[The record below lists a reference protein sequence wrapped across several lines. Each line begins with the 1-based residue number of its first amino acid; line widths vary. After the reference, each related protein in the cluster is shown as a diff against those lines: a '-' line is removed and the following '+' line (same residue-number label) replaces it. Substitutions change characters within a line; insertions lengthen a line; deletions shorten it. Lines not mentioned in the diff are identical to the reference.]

1 MLPSKGEKIN
11 MQRSIKLENSNCVW
25 KLDCPYCAWVF
36 GYVID
41 LTDTN
46 FTSDATFLV
55 DGEERAPDHFPKE
68 LAGHIFAELHVTDQ
82 KCKRCGSLCLRED
95 EISIWLSK
103 HGMPSTIDLDFI
115 ENKLDVAGPEGSI
128 AMIHS
133 DRIFDYQFQEWG
145 VDPYPSQYV
154 FIRNENEF
162 LKMLSASIQNE
173 PL

>member
-1 MLPSKGEKIN
+1 MMPSKGDKIN
-11 MQRSIKLENSNCVW
+11 MRHSVRLESSKCVW
-25 KLDCPYCAWVF
+25 RLDCPYCSWVF

-41 LTDTN
+41 LSGISIADDTI
-46 FTSDATFLV
+46 FIV
-55 DGEERAPDHFPKE
+55 DDEERTPDHFPKR
-68 LAGHIFAELHVTDQ
+68 LAGHVFAELHVTDQ
-82 KCKRCGSLCLRED
+82 ECKRCGSLCLRED
-95 EISIWLSK
+95 EISKWLSK

-115 ENKLDVAGPEGSI
+115 ENKLDVADPEGSI